1 MLSSRAIITEWA
13 AVVKVI
19 RLLIIYYSAYF
30 LGIFSLQSYYSILLY
45 SLVIAL
51 FSAPCAEQQRTP
63 CSAPVNACSICV
75 RNPGKVCA
83 MCY

>member
-30 LGIFSLQSYYSILLY
+30 LVIFSLQSYYSVLD
-45 SLVIAL
+45 
-51 FSAPCAEQQRTP
+51 T
-63 CSAPVNACSICV
+63 
-75 RNPGKVCA
+75 
-83 MCY
+83 